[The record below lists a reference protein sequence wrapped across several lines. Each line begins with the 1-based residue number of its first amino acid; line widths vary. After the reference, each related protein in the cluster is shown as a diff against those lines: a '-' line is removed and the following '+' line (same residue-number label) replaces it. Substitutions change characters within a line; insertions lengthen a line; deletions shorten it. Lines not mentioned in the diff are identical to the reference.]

1 MSIVIQDSNNAKVI
15 DGMVTLTDANNKE
28 IQVKLEDISDASTYT
43 NNKSIEAIYDK
54 NLASTKIEAVI
65 TDNEDKKLKEEDLI
79 AAVKNGK
86 VVSLDVCFEATHSG
100 RNLNDA
106 VYVSESMAED
116 CNTFMYPYAKP
127 LIKNHDSWTEPLGRV
142 VDSTFGPSEFV
153 EDRDTINV
161 TFRVSDQDAM
171 QKFADGRY
179 RTMSIGASA
188 KHIKCN
194 ICGKDILKDNKFK
207 FCGHYRGE
215 DYAGQTCTWTTTQL
229 DYKEGS
235 VVNQPADVYAQVKS
249 IKANLAKGVKG
260 MEDANKELNTL
271 DDIDNLTNTDNQEPE
286 TTPDTKPD
294 TTTQDNEGNAGTEG
308 TGEGTEVK
316 DAEIERLN
324 AEVKRVNDEMEALK
338 VSHAAEIATKD
349 AEIQGMKDAQA
360 VTDAELVAKKE
371 QAVRLAKMNKQLLAD
386 NVKAY
391 NAEIKDEDLAGKSAK
406 DLYQMLSDAKNAPR
420 VPGEVKNPGAA
431 IIDNNT
437 VQDDDVNNDTNNA
450 ENKTAK
456 KTMKDMENVLSKMF
470 HM

>member
-1 MSIVIQDSNNAKVI
+1 MSIVIQDSSNAEVK
-15 DGMVTLTDANNKE
+15 DGLVTLTDANNKS
-28 IQVKLEDISDASTYT
+28 IQVKLEDIADASTYT
-43 NNKSIEAIYDK
+43 NNKNVEAIYDK
-54 NLASTKIEAVI
+54 KLASSKIVAVI
-65 TDNEDKKLKEEDLI
+65 TDGEDKKMNEEDLI
-79 AAVKNGK
+79 AAVKTGK
-86 VVSLDVCFEATHSG
+86 VISLDVCFEATHSG

-106 VYVSESMAED
+106 VYVSDSMAED

-142 VDSTFGPSEFV
+142 VDDTFGPSEFV
-153 EDRDTINV
+153 EDRDTINT

-171 QKFADGRY
+171 LKFADGRY

-235 VVNQPADVYAQVKS
+235 VVNQPADVYAQVKG

-260 MEDANKELNTL
+260 MEDTSKDPNVL
-271 DDIDNLTNTDNQEPE
+271 DDIDDLTNTDNKDPKATPNTEPDPAKTE
-286 TTPDTKPD
+286 DNAG
-294 TTTQDNEGNAGTEG
+294 NEG
-308 TGEGTEVK
+308 GEGADVK
-316 DAEIERLN
+316 DAEITKLN
-324 AEVKRVNDEMEALK
+324 ADVKKISDELEALK

-349 AEIQGMKDAQA
+349 AEIKTLTDSQD
-360 VTDAELVAKKE
+360 VTDAELTAKKE

-391 NAEIKDEDLAGKSAK
+391 NAELKDEDLAGKSAK
-406 DLYQMLSDAKNAPR
+406 DLYQMLSDAKNIPR
-420 VPGEVKNPGAA
+420 VPGEVKNPAAA

-437 VQDDDVNNDTNNA
+437 VQDDDVNNDNNA

-456 KTMKDMENVLSKMF
+456 KTMKDMENVLEKMF
-470 HM
+470 HI